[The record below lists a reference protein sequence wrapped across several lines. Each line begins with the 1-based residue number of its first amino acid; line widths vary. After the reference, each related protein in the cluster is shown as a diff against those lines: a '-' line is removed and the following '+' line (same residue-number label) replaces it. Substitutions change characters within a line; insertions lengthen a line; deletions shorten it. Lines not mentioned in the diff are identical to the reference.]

1 MMSSDT
7 IDYIVRFLEQEEAQ
21 LPARVTNGMLLI
33 AIREERQARKRDIA
47 EVVKGIAPV
56 IKVLDGEKPD
66 RSDGLVAQV
75 KQLRQFRSVLLWLV
89 TAVTVSFLGGIGMY
103 LFEGLIR

>member
-7 IDYIVRFLEQEEAQ
+7 IDYIVRFLEQEEEQ
-21 LPARVTNGMLLI
+21 LPARVSNGMLLI
-33 AIREERQARKRDIA
+33 AIREERQARQREIA
-47 EVVKGIAPV
+47 EIVRGIAPI

-75 KQLRQFRSVLLWLV
+75 KQLRQFKAVMLWLV
-89 TAVTVSFLGGIGMY
+89 SAVTVSFLGGIGMY
-103 LFEGLIR
+103 LFEGLFR